1 MAQRVILNVE
11 DNEANRKI
19 VRYLFTSKGYK
30 VLEAV
35 DGEEGVRMAEQE
47 KPDIILMDVQLP
59 KMDGYEAT
67 RRIRANPALQHIP
80 IVAVTSFALS
90 GDDVKALE
98 AGCNDYVAKPF
109 KPRDLLEK
117 VERILGSREVG

>member
-1 MAQRVILNVE
+1 
-11 DNEANRKI
+11 
-19 VRYLFTSKGYK
+19 
-30 VLEAV
+30 
-35 DGEEGVRMAEQE
+35 MAEQE

-98 AGCNDYVAKPF
+98 AGCDDYVAKPF

-117 VERILGSREVG
+117 VEQILGSREVG